1 MFATRFT
8 VWHVHRKHLA
18 ANTCMTTR
26 HAASRKLECALV
38 RERRGQISFFVF
50 IVKIAWP
57 SEIPTV
63 SGASSPCSGA
73 AQTFPPPTVV
83 AAASLAPT
91 CLSSAGQ
98 CHPHKQGGQRRQ
110 PGTCRSLG
118 FFSGPVSSSLN
129 WGRQGTH
136 HPGCVIKPVTC
147 TMLRT
152 LSGTQ

>member
-98 CHPHKQGGQRRQ
+98 CHTSREGSGASRGPAGHWA
-110 PGTCRSLG
+110 
-118 FFSGPVSSSLN
+118 FSAGLFP
-129 WGRQGTH
+129 
-136 HPGCVIKPVTC
+136 P
-147 TMLRT
+147 
-152 LSGTQ
+152 LSTGEGKAPTTQVV